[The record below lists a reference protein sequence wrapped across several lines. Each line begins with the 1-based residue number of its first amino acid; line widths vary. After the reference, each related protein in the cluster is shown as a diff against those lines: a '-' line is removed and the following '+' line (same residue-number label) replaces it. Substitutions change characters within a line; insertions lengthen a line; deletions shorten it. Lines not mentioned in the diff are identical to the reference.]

1 MFCAHHGIMTSCF
14 RDGQAPKFVDKP
26 SIKQMDGKIVM
37 SVCVQAKPE
46 PSVTW
51 HKSSSVLTSSARI
64 HIVSEKSATV
74 ADQYLLICEIVVS
87 SIKKLSLDFFSLIAF
102 SVKILRMHQPG

>member
-1 MFCAHHGIMTSCF
+1 
-14 RDGQAPKFVDKP
+14 
-26 SIKQMDGKIVM
+26 MDGKIVM

-64 HIVSEKSATV
+64 HIVSEKSAAV
-74 ADQYLLICEIVVS
+74 ADQYLLICEILVS
-87 SIKKLSLDFFSLIAF
+87 SIKISSLDFLFHLQF
-102 SVKILRMHQPG
+102 SVKILRMHLVAWSVSVDITYH